1 MIRLKISK
9 KRTVILLLA
18 CRIHQNLILL
28 HTHINVCKNIYTIYI
43 IGIGTCRQYVKELRI
58 NRQTRTDNH
67 VNIQNK
73 TEVGRRGETAVCEK
87 RP

>member
-1 MIRLKISK
+1 MCA
-9 KRTVILLLA
+9 RTYIL
-18 CRIHQNLILL
+18 
-28 HTHINVCKNIYTIYI
+28 YI
-43 IGIGTCRQYVKELRI
+43 IGIGSCRQYVKELRI

-73 TEVGRRGETAVCEK
+73 TEVGRRGATAVCEK